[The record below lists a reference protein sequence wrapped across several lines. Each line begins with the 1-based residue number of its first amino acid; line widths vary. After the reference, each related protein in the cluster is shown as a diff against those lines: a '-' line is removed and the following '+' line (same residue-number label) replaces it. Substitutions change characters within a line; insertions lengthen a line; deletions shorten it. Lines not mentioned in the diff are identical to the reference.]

1 MIILCPKIFSFCE
14 RGGKARALRHAE
26 GAKGRETSAAAEGG
40 DRRHA
45 PVRGSGADGI
55 GGTRPCEGAARKRF
69 FLPIQKNAA
78 KPVEKGFFPL
88 PKKRPPQRAKRA

>member
-14 RGGKARALRHAE
+14 RGGKARALRRTE
-26 GAKGRETSAAAEGG
+26 GAKGRETSAAAEN
-40 DRRHA
+40 
-45 PVRGSGADGI
+45 GI

-78 KPVEKGFFPL
+78 KPASKKASSPSN
-88 PKKRPPQRAKRA
+88 KKRPPQRAKRA

>member
-45 PVRGSGADGI
+45 PVRGSGAEKVFPSD
-55 GGTRPCEGAARKRF
+55 TEKRGKTGE
-69 FLPIQKNAA
+69 Q
-78 KPVEKGFFPL
+78 KGFFPF
-88 PKKRPPQRAKRA
+88 Q